1 MPQSLRRAI
10 FPSIVASHNII
21 AYFFGSYLYSRSAWP
36 IFVAHFHCISLLQ
49 RNGSF
54 FARGEFCLNRFGGQ
68 FFQALLHR
76 GSSFEYFWLKFC
88 LRRGQ
93 NIYVIGAGRIFSSI
107 VASHIIIAYFIKI
120 HEVAPRAKEKPGRS
134 TAAVSSL
141 SIK

>member
-76 GSSFEYFWLKFC
+76 GSSFAYFWLIVCFSPGENFA
-88 LRRGQ
+88 L
-93 NIYVIGAGRIFSSI
+93 IGSAGIFFKHCCI
-107 VASHIIIAYFIKI
+107 TYHHCIFYKN
-120 HEVAPRAKEKPGRS
+120 
-134 TAAVSSL
+134 T
-141 SIK
+141 